1 MEYVTL
7 RNCVR
12 LPMIGFGTFPLK
24 GVELRSTL
32 QKAYNIGYRL
42 FDSAFLYQNE
52 QDIGDCIANG
62 ILDREKVVLT
72 SKMQGVQYIGHRKY
86 LYLDGASVSKIY
98 RKVCKR
104 FHADYL
110 DVFLLHSPFNGC
122 SKAYKELLQL
132 NMENK
137 VKVIGVS
144 NFNEQEIDALYS
156 ECGEYPM
163 INQIELHP
171 YNTMKGIVAYCKE
184 HGIQVE
190 AYSPF
195 GRGNLVS
202 EILNNPKL
210 QEIASTHNKTI
221 GQVVLR
227 WIVQQGIITI
237 PRSTNEER
245 MKQNLDVFDFALT
258 EDEMLYIDSLNQNKG
273 FGAHFQNK

>member
-7 RNCVR
+7 RNGVK
-12 LPMIGFGTFPLK
+12 LPMIGFGTYPLK
-24 GVELRSTL
+24 GDELRNTL
-32 QKAYNIGYRL
+32 QKAYNSGYSL

-52 QDIGDCIANG
+52 QDIGGCIADG
-62 ILDREKVVLT
+62 LLDREKVVLT
-72 SKMQGVQYIGHRKY
+72 SKMQGWQYTGHRRY
-86 LYLDGASVSKIY
+86 LYLDKAPVKKIY
-98 RKVCKR
+98 NKACRK
-104 FHADYL
+104 FHIDHL
-110 DVFLLHSPFNGC
+110 DIFLLHSPFNGC
-122 SKAYKELLQL
+122 ANAYKELIQL
-132 NMENK
+132 YKQNK

-144 NFNEQEIDALYS
+144 NFNENELDALYR

-171 YNTMKGIVAYCKE
+171 YNTMKSIVAYCKE

-195 GRGNLVS
+195 GRGNFVG
-202 EILNNPKL
+202 EILNNSQL
-210 QEIASTHNKTI
+210 QEMATAHGKTV

-227 WIVQQGIITI
+227 WIVQQGIVTI

-258 EDEMLYIDSLNQNKG
+258 EGEMQYIDSLNQNKG
-273 FGAHFQNK
+273 YGAHFQNK

>member
-7 RNCVR
+7 RNGVK
-12 LPMIGFGTFPLK
+12 LPMIGFGTYPLK
-24 GVELRSTL
+24 GEELKATL
-32 QKAYNIGYRL
+32 QKAYNSGYSL
-42 FDSAFLYQNE
+42 FDSALLYQNE
-52 QDIGDCIANG
+52 QDIGECIVG
-62 ILDREKVVLT
+62 GVLDRGKVVLT

-86 LYLDGASVSKIY
+86 FYLDGASVSKIY
-98 RKVCKR
+98 RRACQK
-104 FHADYL
+104 FHTDYL
-110 DVFLLHSPFNGC
+110 DIFLLHSPFKGC
-122 SKAYKELLQL
+122 AKAYKELIQL
-132 NMENK
+132 YKQNK

-144 NFNEQEIDALYS
+144 NFDEQELDALYR

-184 HGIQVE
+184 HEIQVE

-195 GRGNLVS
+195 GRGNLVG
-202 EILNNPKL
+202 EILNNSKL
-210 QEIASTHNKTI
+210 QEIALFHGKTV

-245 MKQNLDVFDFALT
+245 MKQNLEVFDFSLT
-258 EDEMLYIDSLNQNKG
+258 DEEMQYIDSLNQNKG

>member
-7 RNCVR
+7 RNGVR
-12 LPMIGFGTFPLK
+12 VPMIGYGTYPLK
-24 GVELRSTL
+24 GENLRKTL
-32 QKAYNIGYRL
+32 QKAYKSGYTL

-52 QDIGDCIANG
+52 KDIGGCIANG
-62 ILDREKVVLT
+62 VLDREKVVLT
-72 SKMQGVQYIGHRKY
+72 SKIQGIQYQGRRRY
-86 LYLDGASVSKIY
+86 LYLDRVSVAKAYRMACRKFETDQLDIY
-98 RKVCKR
+98 
-104 FHADYL
+104 
-110 DVFLLHSPFNGC
+110 LLHSPFKGYT
-122 SKAYKELLQL
+122 KAYKELMYLYKQ
-132 NMENK
+132 NK

-144 NFNEQEIDALYS
+144 NFNELELDYLYH

-171 YNTMKGIVAYCKE
+171 YNTMKSLVAYCKK

-195 GRGNLVS
+195 GRGNIVE
-202 EILNNPKL
+202 EILNNSFL
-210 QEIASTHNKTI
+210 QEIATSHGKTV

-245 MKQNLDVFDFALT
+245 MKQNLDVFDFTLT
-258 EDEMLYIDSLNQNKG
+258 GSEMAYIDSLNQNKG

>member
-7 RNCVR
+7 RNGVR

-24 GVELRSTL
+24 GEEL
-32 QKAYNIGYRL
+32 KATIHKAFNSGYSL

-52 QDIGDCIANG
+52 QDIGDCIACG
-62 ILDREKVVLT
+62 IIDREKVVLT
-72 SKMQGVQYIGHRKY
+72 SKMQGVQYTGHRKY
-86 LYLDGASVSKIY
+86 LHLDGASVSKIY
-98 RKVCKR
+98 RKACNR
-104 FHADYL
+104 FYTDYL
-110 DVFLLHSPFNGC
+110 DIFLLHSPFNGC
-122 SKAYKELLQL
+122 SKAYKELMQL
-132 NMENK
+132 YKESK

-144 NFNEQEIDALYS
+144 NFNEKEIDTLYS
-156 ECGEYPM
+156 ECGDYPL

-171 YNTMKGIVAYCKE
+171 YNTMKGVVKYCTE
-184 HGIQVE
+184 HEIQVE

-202 EILNNPKL
+202 VILNNPKL
-210 QEIASTHNKTI
+210 QEIASAHNKTV

-245 MKQNLDVFDFALT
+245 MKQNLDVFDFTLT
-258 EDEMLYIDSLNQNKG
+258 EDEMKYVDSLNQNKG

>member
-1 MEYVTL
+1 MEYVSL
-7 RNCVR
+7 RNGVR

-24 GVELRSTL
+24 GEEL
-32 QKAYNIGYRL
+32 KATIHKAFNSGYSL

-52 QDIGDCIANG
+52 QDIGDCIACG
-62 ILDREKVVLT
+62 IIDREKVLLT
-72 SKMQGVQYIGHRKY
+72 SKMQGVQYTGHRKF
-86 LYLDGASVSKIY
+86 LHLDGASVSKIY
-98 RKVCKR
+98 REACNK
-104 FHADYL
+104 FHTDHL
-110 DVFLLHSPFNGC
+110 DIFLLHSPFNGC
-122 SKAYKELLQL
+122 SKAYKELMQL
-132 NMENK
+132 YKESK

-144 NFNEQEIDALYS
+144 NFNEKEIDTLYS
-156 ECGEYPM
+156 ECGDYPL

-171 YNTMKGIVAYCKE
+171 YNTMKGVVKYCKE
-184 HGIQVE
+184 HEIQVE

-202 EILNNPKL
+202 VILNNPKL
-210 QEIASTHNKTI
+210 QEIASAHNKTV

-245 MKQNLDVFDFALT
+245 MKQNLDVFDFTLT
-258 EDEMLYIDSLNQNKG
+258 EDEMKYVDSLNQNKG